1 MSVEEASQRAASPV
15 PLKPEAKPRPEIPPK
30 PSPECSSPSEPGS
43 IKSLSEGKVKRIVN
57 KFSKQD
63 SVHKDNGVQPTNGT
77 EVTPS
82 KRFKRPPTIKP
93 KPCRSS
99 LQLQTGA
106 EQAPPLPVKRSR
118 KPKDTEQGEEAD
130 SISVEGGRSGTAEI
144 TQALL
149 KDESHCTLA
158 DMLTFSSSLWQDAEF
173 DVRTGSREAQK
184 LYLTL

>member
-1 MSVEEASQRAASPV
+1 M
-15 PLKPEAKPRPEIPPK
+15 
-30 PSPECSSPSEPGS
+30 
-43 IKSLSEGKVKRIVN
+43 N